1 MCDWGIC
8 GCCVMTSAGRTC
20 EARKLSEETS
30 FFDSPHHTR
39 SFRMTQWD
47 THWKRTSD
55 KLNMIA
61 GFWA

>member
-39 SFRMTQWD
+39 SFRSDTIGT
-47 THWKRTSD
+47 THWKR
-55 KLNMIA
+55 
-61 GFWA
+61 